1 MLNYWR
7 FKVKMKWLLSLLF
20 ILPLLLLHSCV
31 SDNED
36 GIEKEKPIEVVTFEN
51 YFQKISYAI
60 GLDQGTGGRIFY
72 SNDKLAGKFNI
83 EQVKNGMVDYLS
95 SSPLQVK
102 TQAVDSVLALY
113 LKEDGSVDSSRI
125 SKSIASYA
133 VGLNEGIVLVTA
145 FVTRGIDQEIIP
157 ATLVKGIEDGF
168 MDANTAYK
176 LKDAQFDI
184 ASYYAGINQKKGAAF
199 LAKNKNNEGVVET
212 ASGLQYKIFEK
223 GTGIKPKTVDSVAVH
238 YVGRFI
244 DGTEFESSVSL
255 PEPVKF
261 GVLQVIKGWTE
272 GLLLMNEGAKYRFFI
287 PYDLAYGESGGG
299 PIEPFSTLVFDIEL
313 IEVIKYN
320 PNF

>member
-1 MLNYWR
+1 
-7 FKVKMKWLLSLLF
+7 MKWLLSLLF

-133 VGLNEGIVLVTA
+133 VGLNEGIVLVYTCKRYRRW
-145 FVTRGIDQEIIP
+145 F
-157 ATLVKGIEDGF
+157 
-168 MDANTAYK
+168 
-176 LKDAQFDI
+176 
-184 ASYYAGINQKKGAAF
+184 
-199 LAKNKNNEGVVET
+199 
-212 ASGLQYKIFEK
+212 
-223 GTGIKPKTVDSVAVH
+223 H
-238 YVGRFI
+238 GRKY
-244 DGTEFESSVSL
+244 SL
-255 PEPVKF
+255 
-261 GVLQVIKGWTE
+261 
-272 GLLLMNEGAKYRFFI
+272 
-287 PYDLAYGESGGG
+287 
-299 PIEPFSTLVFDIEL
+299 
-313 IEVIKYN
+313 
-320 PNF
+320 